1 MKLQSQ
7 NLTKKYSNKIA
18 VQNLSINLIPGE
30 ILGLLGPNG
39 AGKTTFFYMIAGLI
53 TSDSGKILSSEMKL
67 DKHSLLRQQNEE
79 KFCSDVVKRK
89 KMRRE
94 FDRSLGKVRY
104 VNVERENITQIVT
117 YINSKSIFVTI
128 EPELTIT
135 SKELLI
141 SKIKKI
147 VTNLK
152 WVVIN
157 FLCLLPIKF

>member
-1 MKLQSQ
+1 MIEKTQFASIISKIFRL
-7 NLTKKYSNKIA
+7 NKKIRYIA
-18 VQNLSINLIPGE
+18 II
-30 ILGLLGPNG
+30 
-39 AGKTTFFYMIAGLI
+39 
-53 TSDSGKILSSEMKL
+53 SDSGKILSSEMKL
-67 DKHSLLRQQNEE
+67 DKQSLLKQQNEE
-79 KFCSDVVKRK
+79 KFCKDVVKRK

-94 FDRSLGKVRY
+94 FDKSLGKVRY
-104 VNVERENITQIVT
+104 INVERENITQIVT

-152 WVVIN
+152 
-157 FLCLLPIKF
+157 